1 MPIWKNKQQ
10 KISKVDRFIDKSIKN
25 QMTNCLKLYENHLV
39 DDRSELI
46 GTLDKAFVYLENANK
61 SKRICYV

>member
-1 MPIWKNKQQ
+1 
-10 KISKVDRFIDKSIKN
+10 
-25 QMTNCLKLYENHLV
+25 MTNCLKLYENHLV

-46 GTLDKAFVYLENANK
+46 GTLDKAFVYLENTNK